1 MDNDSAILELILA
14 VRGLAAECDHSSDK
28 SAYLPHLDK
37 ARELVLGL
45 GRPASLVE
53 ADQNAAKQY
62 AALMVQE
69 SAPVVDGSKDHIALV
84 PPADEE
90 V

>member
-1 MDNDSAILELILA
+1 MDAKSAVQELILA

-28 SAYLPHLDK
+28 SAYLPHLAK
-37 ARELVLGL
+37 AEEYLQEV
-45 GRPASLVE
+45 
-53 ADQNAAKQY
+53 AK
-62 AALMVQE
+62 A
-69 SAPVVDGSKDHIALV
+69 APVVDGSKDHIALV